1 MIAANNLALESWLDV
16 PENSDFPIQN
26 IPFGIFKTENTPPR
40 AATIIGE
47 TVIDL
52 AKLQEFGYFDSLNL
66 PENIFAQATLNDF
79 LKLNKKT
86 WRAVRNRISE
96 LFDEKNDE
104 LQENEA
110 HQNSILYYNKSC
122 QMLMPVKVGD
132 YTDFYSSIEHATNLG
147 TMFRG
152 KENALMPNWLHLP
165 VGYHGRA
172 SSIVISGTDI
182 RRPKGQKMPA
192 GSDMPVFGPSKLL
205 DIELEMAFVTG
216 QGKPLGQSISTTEAE
231 DYIFGMVVFNDWS
244 ARDIQKW
251 EYVPLGPFLGKSFAS
266 SISPWIVTIDA
277 LAPFRIPQQERRKP
291 ILPYLQIDGDKSI
304 DIKLKVQLQTPNDA
318 PATTISRSN
327 YKYMYWSMEQQ
338 LAHHTV
344 NGCNV
349 NAGDMMASG
358 TISGTTENSFGS
370 MLEMTQAGKKT
381 LTMKDGSERKFLKD
395 GDTIIMKAHCEK
407 DGFRI
412 GFGEVKGTILP
423 AL

>member
-1 MIAANNLALESWLDV
+1 MTLD
-16 PENSDFPIQN
+16 
-26 IPFGIFKTENTPPR
+26 
-40 AATIIGE
+40 
-47 TVIDL
+47 
-52 AKLQEFGYFDSLNL
+52 
-66 PENIFAQATLNDF
+66 
-79 LKLNKKT
+79 KKT

-96 LFDEKNDE
+96 LFDEQNDE
-104 LQENEA
+104 LQEQED
-110 HQNSILYYNKSC
+110 HQDSILHYAKKC

-132 YTDFYSSIEHATNLG
+132 YTDFYSSIEHATNVG

-152 KENALMPNWLHLP
+152 KDNALMPNWLHLP

-172 SSIVISGTDI
+172 SSIVVSGTDI
-182 RRPKGQKMPA
+182 RRPKGQQMPA
-192 GSDMPVFGPSKLL
+192 DSESPVFGPSKLL
-205 DIELEMAFVTG
+205 DIELEMAFITG
-216 QGKPLGQSISTTEAE
+216 QGKPLGQSISTAEAE

-277 LAPFRIPQQERRKP
+277 LAPFRIAQQERRKP
-291 ILPYLQIDGDKSI
+291 ILPYLQIEGDKSI
-304 DIKLKVQLQTPNDA
+304 DIRLKVQLKTPNDA

-338 LAHHTV
+338 LAHHTI

-358 TISGTTENSFGS
+358 TISGTTPDSYGS
-370 MLEMTQAGKKT
+370 LLELTWGGKNVLK
-381 LTMKDGSERKFLKD
+381 MKDGTERKFLQD
-395 GDTIIMKAHCEK
+395 GDTIVIKAHCENEEI
-407 DGFRI
+407 RI
-412 GFGEVKGTILP
+412 GFGEVRGTILP